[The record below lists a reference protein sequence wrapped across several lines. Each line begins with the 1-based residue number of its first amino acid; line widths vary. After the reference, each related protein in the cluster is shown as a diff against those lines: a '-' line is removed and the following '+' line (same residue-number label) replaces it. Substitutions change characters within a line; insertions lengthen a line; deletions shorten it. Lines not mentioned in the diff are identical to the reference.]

1 MAVSASFGQFFP
13 TDSLIVVQTTQA
25 VSTSSAAAQTNLVG
39 YNYGGTTNGQNFDL
53 TANSGITLTGNSSAE
68 GVVTGSTGFLAIAGY
83 SSTVGTAAPSGVAAA
98 NRRVAVFNNAGAG
111 SVSFVD
117 VASTGT
123 SIRSAYTADGVNLLT
138 ATSAGGWRSQTGSTP
153 TTFGASGTA
162 NTRVIKTI
170 GGTVYGSTGSAAAG
184 GGFSGTGTGIY
195 ALTAGGMTFVQ
206 GTSSSTGVADANT
219 QDFEFI
225 KDGAGLAQDYVL
237 VAGTGGLKI
246 YKGFQ
251 ASATPTNL
259 VTTLTGANI
268 ANVAV
273 RNWDLNGQK
282 KVTIFASSLTNIYA
296 ATFDAGQIEAGG
308 FGFTSIA
315 TAAAGT
321 TFRGLEVV
329 PEPASMAALGLGLAG
344 LAARRR
350 RNK

>member
-1 MAVSASFGQFFP
+1 MKKLLFVSALVMAVSASFGQFFP

-123 SIRSAYTADGVNLLT
+123 SIRSAYTADGTNILT
-138 ATSAGGWRSQTGSTP
+138 STSAGGWRTQTGTTP
-153 TTFGASGTA
+153 TVLGTATNTRAIKEVGGTIYGSTASGT
-162 NTRVIKTI
+162 T
-170 GGTVYGSTGSAAAG
+170 GGVYTLSGATQNLVQRTNDASTS
-184 GGFSGTGTGIY
+184 
-195 ALTAGGMTFVQ
+195 
-206 GTSSSTGVADANT
+206 
-219 QDFEFI
+219 DFDFI

-237 VAGTGGLKI
+237 VAGSGGLKI
-246 YKGFQ
+246 FRGFN
-251 ASATPTNL
+251 SVDTSNI
-259 VTTLTGANI
+259 VTTVSTDTLIQNI
-268 ANVAV
+268 AV
-273 RNWDLNGQK
+273 RNWDSNGLK
-282 KVTIFASSLTNIYA
+282 KVTVFASSLTKIYSM
-296 ATFDAGQIEAGG
+296 TFDAGQIEAGG
-308 FGFTSIA
+308 LSMTAIA
-315 TAAAGT
+315 TASAGS

-350 RNK
+350 RK